1 MVPPKRSPKKTM
13 AAWVADLEEGAVRA
27 PAGISS
33 GAPPPS
39 PGKRYAPEPRRPPP
53 YQTMDPDPSDPAPA
67 SAPAPASRPAA
78 SRRATT
84 PAGASAASSRASS
97 ARGVRGT
104 STRSTVSSNAK
115 ASLVRRHAN
124 RDHDRDPDAPAPA
137 EDARPAD
144 QLWDRVAVAMDACAD
159 ALDEA
164 SHATANDG
172 VEPAAGTPGFGRTSN
187 SAYGGGA
194 RAAVS
199 GTTRKKLQSRAAVKV
214 TAARVRL
221 RELTAAFDGARNY
234 ANALSAAL
242 STSESAQS
250 GVVRQLQSTAGYAE
264 ETTARLRQTSAAHRR
279 AEMTAKQLGEAL
291 DAANAHIADVSS
303 RLEIKTREA
312 AEVVRARE
320 LAAKSEDALER
331 AERAEE
337 SAAKHKEAVAKLTA
351 DNMVFLMRL
360 KESET
365 ELAAAR
371 AEADE
376 MRGEIEDSRGTWFD
390 RARKDVERVVQRAMR
405 RAEEADAALEAEIQ
419 AGEQRAE
426 EWGAELAKMNAV
438 LAQNEALA
446 RTTEAATT
454 ALDDA
459 VDARRRLEAL
469 LDESKQREFDAL
481 VAQKAATEAMA
492 AAREDMGVLKQKM
505 ASTERQLE
513 KARRDNA
520 ALAEKASVSVAALA
534 TQQTINAGV
543 MQKKNDMEW
552 RVLEMQAAFEKAGL
566 AVETPRRAGRPGD
579 ATENAGGIAGAALSP
594 MPAPLAP
601 TPELVPKTNRGGD
614 EASVDASVEA
624 SVDAP
629 AVKAA
634 VTFAPPPPVR
644 APRAAD
650 VACAAGG
657 KSPSKKQRAKMSTTA
672 APLVTSPK
680 HHAGWYGTAGAGA
693 SGAGASSEPG
703 IASGASRGGG
713 GGGGGGGSLSARSS
727 PSKANVAR
735 RRDTRDHRRGSS
747 SAPASPAKPAFSVSP
762 MKRGFAN
769 SSVAD
774 ARRASAEWSRRRAK
788 SYAAAKTQT
797 IRGAAEFETTT
808 RGGDDSDSDDEV
820 EDSSASRPYERLD
833 DVVEAPERDDGV
845 EATTAIA
852 KTTTANFKSSMAAA
866 AAAAARHAAEVSV
879 SGVADDDAEEAIVA
893 EEVFLRAAA
902 RGARAGGAAV
912 AAVASSSAAASAATD
927 FGGWIGGRPTGEGVA
942 VFPSSASLATA
953 SSDDEGPDVRRGPA
967 APPRVVAF
975 DDSDDGDASDGD
987 VGRGPPLVA
996 RGPGPARYG
1005 SADPVDAP
1013 AALSNSIDEYG
1024 VAEEHEAA
1032 MTHLLSASVGARS
1045 YGATTTSTTNR
1056 DATSVEDASRDGD
1069 GDGNGPVVRFGN
1081 AIPIVSGGGASEGTG
1096 TAGFKRR
1103 RGGGTEGVVSFT
1115 NALPRIR

>member
-234 ANALSAAL
+234 ANALPRPL

-312 AEVVRARE
+312 AEVIRARE

-446 RTTEAATT
+446 QTTEAATT

-650 VACAAGG
+650 VAGAAGG

-703 IASGASRGGG
+703 IASGAS
-713 GGGGGGGSLSARSS
+713 
-727 PSKANVAR
+727 
-735 RRDTRDHRRGSS
+735 
-747 SAPASPAKPAFSVSP
+747 
-762 MKRGFAN
+762 
-769 SSVAD
+769 
-774 ARRASAEWSRRRAK
+774 
-788 SYAAAKTQT
+788 
-797 IRGAAEFETTT
+797 
-808 RGGDDSDSDDEV
+808 
-820 EDSSASRPYERLD
+820 
-833 DVVEAPERDDGV
+833 
-845 EATTAIA
+845 
-852 KTTTANFKSSMAAA
+852 AAA
-866 AAAAARHAAEVSV
+866 AAAAGLSPLE
-879 SGVADDDAEEAIVA
+879 
-893 EEVFLRAAA
+893 
-902 RGARAGGAAV
+902 
-912 AAVASSSAAASAATD
+912 
-927 FGGWIGGRPTGEGVA
+927 
-942 VFPSSASLATA
+942 
-953 SSDDEGPDVRRGPA
+953 
-967 APPRVVAF
+967 APPRKRT
-975 DDSDDGDASDGD
+975 S
-987 VGRGPPLVA
+987 LVA
-996 RGPGPARYG
+996 AIP
-1005 SADPVDAP
+1005 
-1013 AALSNSIDEYG
+1013 
-1024 VAEEHEAA
+1024 
-1032 MTHLLSASVGARS
+1032 
-1045 YGATTTSTTNR
+1045 ATT
-1056 DATSVEDASRDGD
+1056 V
-1069 GDGNGPVVRFGN
+1069 
-1081 AIPIVSGGGASEGTG
+1081 
-1096 TAGFKRR
+1096 AGRR
-1103 RGGGTEGVVSFT
+1103 
-1115 NALPRIR
+1115 PRPRVPRNPRSA